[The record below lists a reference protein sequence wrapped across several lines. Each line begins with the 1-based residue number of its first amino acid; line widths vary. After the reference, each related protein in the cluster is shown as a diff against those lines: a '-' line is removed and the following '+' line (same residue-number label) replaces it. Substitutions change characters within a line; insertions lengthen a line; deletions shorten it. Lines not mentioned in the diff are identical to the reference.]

1 MGTGRDGRQRVA
13 DRLTALYTV
22 RGDIVR
28 GGPSPIN
35 SLLRTN
41 ASLLGLVRSRS
52 HRVGRESKNLSDSA
66 RMLISGLIGLTG
78 ASADR
83 RRDLFHQSLRSCLGF
98 ASLRSECLIR
108 TILLH
113 VYSVRPMRIPA
124 PSRART
130 CRSSLSGRPG
140 DGSCRSPARAG
151 GRRCS
156 GRPAAQP

>member
-83 RRDLFHQSLRSCLGF
+83 RRDLFHQSLRSCLGS
-98 ASLRSECLIR
+98 ASLRSE
-108 TILLH
+108 
-113 VYSVRPMRIPA
+113 
-124 PSRART
+124 
-130 CRSSLSGRPG
+130 
-140 DGSCRSPARAG
+140 
-151 GRRCS
+151 
-156 GRPAAQP
+156 